1 MKRVGIFPTGD
12 AGLGS
17 LRKAEGVLAD
27 AALDE
32 FQCELP
38 HWWQRVGDFFIRPFA
53 GCLPFQAGTS
63 PWVLFRSE
71 KTLRGSGLV
80 KSEGGTSHLKLH
92 AWLEEVCRVLGLSD
106 MGSQTRRRLS
116 RSPRCPQLWI
126 DQGWP
131 PSRLTPR
138 SKRSA
143 PIWMFLMPG
152 ERDALVV
159 QMSLL
164 KEYGAKEIKAL
175 MGFEIGQ
182 LVMKRLPAL
191 LPQELA
197 EPLTFGFLAARA
209 YDTFRR
215 ATEPNQALA
224 GAPTWIRNM
233 LRGRPQWSWKRSY
246 SQTGTTSEFEALG
259 MILRRLVP
267 GPLQPPMFAGLAVN
281 SKEIEHALKHR
292 NAPPNLHLRATARP
306 KPLNGLARDALILG
320 LARLLSGS
328 RGRSYVLTLDRV
340 AALAAG
346 DATAAASALLRA
358 HRLLPPQQ
366 TDLRRTLGNVADV
379 AQEKMWV
386 YRREAVLQN
395 PREPPPSVRVAELL
409 SWSQSEQAKRLLAL
423 AEMRRARWSSWSPWS
438 PWSSRMQVHMGHTQ
452 FWKPWMGYAG
462 LAILLIP
469 IATSIDAVRW
479 ASWCTMSL
487 TGFGLLLPLLQF
499 AGAPT
504 LPFASISSL
513 WIALFL
519 YSMIAGS
526 IWWNHLLGGARRWAV
541 LSGQL
546 AAQLVDQADTATG
559 IAFLTR
565 DWAEM
570 ARRSLAALDQELC
583 GSWRT
588 SLHELASKLA
598 DLRQELEVRT
608 QQGNGNGMKSLK
620 DGFTSDEGE
629 AVLAEPSAAKHLQ
642 PSYSHPFLLN
652 LWDKFCRSVPSFYQ
666 TSKLPKMP
674 NYVKPR

>member
-1 MKRVGIFPTGD
+1 
-12 AGLGS
+12 
-17 LRKAEGVLAD
+17 
-27 AALDE
+27 
-32 FQCELP
+32 
-38 HWWQRVGDFFIRPFA
+38 
-53 GCLPFQAGTS
+53 
-63 PWVLFRSE
+63 
-71 KTLRGSGLV
+71 
-80 KSEGGTSHLKLH
+80 
-92 AWLEEVCRVLGLSD
+92 
-106 MGSQTRRRLS
+106 
-116 RSPRCPQLWI
+116 
-126 DQGWP
+126 
-131 PSRLTPR
+131 
-138 SKRSA
+138 
-143 PIWMFLMPG
+143 MFY
-152 ERDALVV
+152 D
-159 QMSLL
+159 S
-164 KEYGAKEIKAL
+164 
-175 MGFEIGQ
+175 FE
-182 LVMKRLPAL
+182 
-191 LPQELA
+191 
-197 EPLTFGFLAARA
+197 
-209 YDTFRR
+209 
-215 ATEPNQALA
+215 
-224 GAPTWIRNM
+224 
-233 LRGRPQWSWKRSY
+233 
-246 SQTGTTSEFEALG
+246 
-259 MILRRLVP
+259 
-267 GPLQPPMFAGLAVN
+267 
-281 SKEIEHALKHR
+281 
-292 NAPPNLHLRATARP
+292 
-306 KPLNGLARDALILG
+306 
-320 LARLLSGS
+320 
-328 RGRSYVLTLDRV
+328 DRV

-366 TDLRRTLGNVADV
+366 TEAWQKKDLFFLSSCLVCLTETFAGFSASPQDLRRTLGNVADV

-570 ARRSLAALDQELC
+570 ARRSLAALDQVLF
-583 GSWRT
+583 
-588 SLHELASKLA
+588 AS
-598 DLRQELEVRT
+598 T
-608 QQGNGNGMKSLK
+608 
-620 DGFTSDEGE
+620 
-629 AVLAEPSAAKHLQ
+629 
-642 PSYSHPFLLN
+642 
-652 LWDKFCRSVPSFYQ
+652 
-666 TSKLPKMP
+666 
-674 NYVKPR
+674 